1 MPPLSIS
8 ETYVN
13 KRLLLVTTNSQT
25 SKLQTITNFSYM
37 IISTHTITEEYCEGA
52 LVIAVL
58 DTDRG
63 GTTFST
69 VSAVE
74 EIPQKLK

>member
-1 MPPLSIS
+1 
-8 ETYVN
+8 
-13 KRLLLVTTNSQT
+13 
-25 SKLQTITNFSYM
+25 M

>member
-1 MPPLSIS
+1 MILS
-8 ETYVN
+8 T
-13 KRLLLVTTNSQT
+13 RA
-25 SKLQTITNFSYM
+25 
-37 IISTHTITEEYCEGA
+37 ITEEYCEGA
-52 LVIAVL
+52 LVITVL

-74 EIPQKLK
+74 ELGTQMLFLAIASTVTPPSHPTVLDLDNLDIKLPCLNF